1 MKSRIAWSGLLIA
14 SLALFPTVARAQK
27 PSQDEIEQAATTRMK
42 AGLEKHK
49 MEQMALENDPK
60 VIAAK
65 DKLDQANKDWV
76 ALQPQVE
83 EALKSDPD
91 YPKAKE
97 AFDLAEKRLT
107 DAKKALAD
115 ASAAQA
121 KAAEAAR
128 RSAEQSRAAASNSGG
143 GGAYGGGGGGARTY
157 TPPANN
163 TPKVSPLATQ
173 QKAVKDAQEEV
184 IKANAA
190 LNIIRLRVQRGM
202 ESREDWK
209 AAKLAKE
216 KAANEYEASMKPVLA
231 ALRNKPE
238 YKAVVKQETDAQ
250 AILDQSSSSR

>member
-1 MKSRIAWSGLLIA
+1 MKSRFAWIGLLIA
-14 SLALFPTVARAQK
+14 SLALFPTIACAQK
-27 PSQDEIEQAATTRMK
+27 PSADEIADAATARMK

-49 MEQMALENDPK
+49 MEQTALDNDPK

-65 DKLDQANKDWV
+65 DKLDQANKDWA

-97 AFDLAEKRLT
+97 TLEAAEKKLVDSKKSLAE
-107 DAKKALAD
+107 

-121 KAAEAAR
+121 KAAEAR
-128 RSAEQSRAAASNSGG
+128 RKAEAQSRAAASGAGSGGYSGG
-143 GGAYGGGGGGARTY
+143 GGSAR
-157 TPPANN
+157 PPTNN
-163 TPKVSPLATQ
+163 TPTVSPLAGQ
-173 QKAVKDAQEEV
+173 QKAVKDAQDEV
-184 IKANAA
+184 NKANAA
-190 LNIIRLRVQRGM
+190 LNIIRLRIQRGL
-202 ESREDWK
+202 ESRDDWK

-216 KAANEYEASMKPVLA
+216 KAALGFEAAQKPVLA

-238 YKAVVKQETDAQ
+238 YKAVLKQEADAQ

>member
-14 SLALFPTVARAQK
+14 SLALFPTVTRAQK
-27 PSQDEIEQAATTRMK
+27 PNQDEIEQAATTRMK

-49 MEQMALENDPK
+49 MEQMALDNDPK

-97 AFDLAEKRLT
+97 ALDTAEKKLT
-107 DAKKALAD
+107 DAKKALAE
-115 ASAAQA
+115 ASATQA

-128 RSAEQSRAAASNSGG
+128 KAAEQSRASSSNSGG
-143 GGAYGGGGGGARTY
+143 GGRYGGGGGGARTS
-157 TPPANN
+157 TPANN
-163 TPKVSPLATQ
+163 TPKVSPLASQ
-173 QKAVKDAQEEV
+173 QKAVKDAQDEV
-184 IKANAA
+184 NKANAA
-190 LNIIRLRVQRGM
+190 VNMIRVKVQRGM
-202 ESREDWK
+202 ESRDDWK

-238 YKAVVKQETDAQ
+238 YKAVLKQETDAQ

>member
-14 SLALFPTVARAQK
+14 SLALFPTLARAQK

-49 MEQMALENDPK
+49 MEQMALDNDPK

-97 AFDLAEKRLT
+97 TLDTAEKKLT
-107 DAKKALAD
+107 DAKKALAE
-115 ASAAQA
+115 ASATQA

-128 RSAEQSRAAASNSGG
+128 KAAEQSRASSTGGG
-143 GGAYGGGGGGARTY
+143 GGAYGGGGSGGRT
-157 TPPANN
+157 TPTNN
-163 TPKVSPLATQ
+163 TPKVSPLAGQ

-184 IKANAA
+184 IKANASV
-190 LNIIRLRVQRGM
+190 NMIRLKVQRGM

-231 ALRNKPE
+231 ALRTKPE
-238 YKAVVKQETDAQ
+238 YKAVLKQETDAQ